1 MNKYTYN
8 KMGKIY
14 SRICRYGYTINQV
27 DIIDFTWIRHL
38 NRLERHIIRRLYVYS
53 TRINTYHNCL

>member
-8 KMGKIY
+8 KTGKIY
-14 SRICRYGYTINQV
+14 GRNQV

-38 NRLERHIIRRLYVYS
+38 NRLERHINDNI
-53 TRINTYHNCL
+53 